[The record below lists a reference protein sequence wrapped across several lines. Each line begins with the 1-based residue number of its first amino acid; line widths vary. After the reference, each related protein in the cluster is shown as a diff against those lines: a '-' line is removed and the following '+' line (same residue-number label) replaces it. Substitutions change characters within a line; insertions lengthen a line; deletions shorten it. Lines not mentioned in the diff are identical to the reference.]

1 MAMRRLTVLAALT
14 ASLLLAGCSASA
26 APEPTPTG
34 STTATVEMDTPS
46 PTPTIDA
53 AALEQGFL
61 DTVREQT
68 GPDLI
73 TYPDEG
79 LIEVGKSVCESLK
92 SNVALPSIEAA
103 LTDSGFTKAAAVN
116 VITGAGVLL
125 CSDQASKVMGG
136 W

>member
-1 MAMRRLTVLAALT
+1 MRRLIVPAALIAVLAV
-14 ASLLLAGCSASA
+14 AGCSTSA
-26 APEPTPTG
+26 ADPEPTPTE

-53 AALEQGFL
+53 ATLEQGFI
-61 DTVREQT
+61 DTLRQET

-73 TYPDEG
+73 TYTDEG

-92 SNVALPSIEAA
+92 SNVGPESIETA
-103 LTDSGFTKAAAVN
+103 LTDSGFTKDAAVN
-116 VITGAGVLL
+116 VISGAGVLL
-125 CSDQASKVMGG
+125 CSDQASKVLGG